1 MLKWNQ
7 LHQELER
14 ATNRHRQLA
23 AKYEQ
28 FVKFVA
34 EQVVAPAF
42 HIKGIGISLN
52 LDQGSFS
59 TTFAGRTLYF
69 IFESVSGENGALVG
83 KVTCYLK
90 KEFPALEYI
99 SIGDFQFTGSGETTL
114 VDPME
119 NDPINIDIDLAALY
133 VVLNY
138 IHESL
143 SQSN

>member
-14 ATNRHRQLA
+14 ASNRHRQLA

-28 FVKFVA
+28 FAKFVA
-34 EQVVAPAF
+34 EQVTAPAF
-42 HIKGIGISLN
+42 HIKGIAISLN

-59 TTFAGRTLYF
+59 TIFAGRTLYF
-69 IFESVSGENGALVG
+69 IFESAPGDNGTLVG

-90 KEFPALEYI
+90 KEFPSPEYI
-99 SIGDFQFTGSGETTL
+99 SIGDFQFTGSGQTTL
-114 VDPME
+114 VDPAE
-119 NDPINIDIDLAALY
+119 NDHINIDIDLAALY

-143 SQSN
+143 SR

>member
-1 MLKWNQ
+1 MLAWNQ
-7 LHQELER
+7 LHQDLES

-23 AKYEQ
+23 AKFEQ
-28 FVKFVA
+28 FAKFVA
-34 EQVVAPAF
+34 EQVAAPAF

-52 LDQGSFS
+52 LDQGFFS
-59 TTFAGRTLYF
+59 TTFAGRTLHYT
-69 IFESVSGENGALVG
+69 FESVPSENGTLVG

-90 KEFPALEYI
+90 KEFPTLEYI
-99 SIGDFQFTGSGETTL
+99 SIGDFQFTGSGQTTL

-119 NDPINIDIDLAALY
+119 NDPIKIDVDLAALY

-143 SQSN
+143 SR

>member
-14 ATNRHRQLA
+14 ATSRHRQLA
-23 AKYEQ
+23 ARYEQ
-28 FVKFVA
+28 FAKFVA
-34 EQVVAPAF
+34 EQVVVPAF
-42 HIKGIGISLN
+42 HIKDIAISLN

-90 KEFPALEYI
+90 KEFPILEYI
-99 SIGDFQFTGSGETTL
+99 SIGEFKFTGSGQTTL

-119 NDPINIDIDLAALY
+119 NDPIDIDTDLGALY

-143 SQSN
+143 SR